1 MRWWEQRLKSVRAV
15 GGASKELRK
24 EVANLNWDADNGDGW
39 KEIDLI
45 KFAEG
50 ETAIGLGSFSMQVGS

>member
-1 MRWWEQRLKSVRAV
+1 MRAV
-15 GGASKELRK
+15 GGTLKELRK
-24 EVANLNWDADNGDGW
+24 EVANLNWDADNGEGW